1 MKTRSLVVLLLLLPV
16 LSAHA
21 ADKPRLTLDEF
32 FNFIGFT
39 DVKISPD
46 GRAIVIGTLRADW
59 DQSIFRK
66 DLWLYRDDAN
76 GNGTLTQLTQS
87 GHDAQPQWSP
97 DGRWIAFLSERKTE
111 KKESDSNAKTTEDTA
126 HVYLISSSGGHAF
139 PVTLGDEEVHAFSWS
154 PDSRILYFH
163 IPPPWTK
170 AQKDAYKKEWKDVS
184 QYRDAER
191 GDKISGI
198 AVADALSRNANAV
211 SKVTDDSKNESD
223 PTPGSHV
230 VASTPWRVEQ
240 IVTSP
245 DGGKLAFVTTSVSER
260 QEKVSEFEIYAV
272 DLTTASPDRPPH
284 QVTHNEA
291 VENNLRRALDNRHIF
306 FTVEVGDVT
315 GHYRDLQPH
324 LYWADI
330 DTGEVRQWAKDF
342 PGAVDRYD
350 VAGNQVL
357 VAGKLGTEVPLYSSI
372 KPSDSLAKLNG
383 WSGTYERLSAA
394 EHSPRVALV
403 YSSLEKPT
411 EVYLAESPEKLEDAR
426 PITAFNKLFAERDL
440 PQGKPYKWKADD
452 GTTVEG
458 MLIYPPGKF
467 ETKNLPMFVL
477 IHGGPADAD
486 GNHFEADWYQWD
498 RLAATQG
505 WLVFEP
511 NYRGSAGYGD
521 TFLTEIVPQIVGG
534 ANYIRVAVAED
545 YLLDHALHN
554 LGVPST
560 LLIFPGE
567 GHSLSKN
574 PWHGKIKVREELKW
588 LEKYG
593 GNPSR

>member
-46 GRAIVIGTLRADW
+46 GRAMVIGTLRADW

-126 HVYLISSSGGHAF
+126 HVYLISSSGGEAF
-139 PVTLGDEEVHAFSWS
+139 PVTLGEEEVHAFSWS
-154 PDSRILYFH
+154 ADSRILYFATRT
-163 IPPPWTK
+163 PSTK
-170 AQKDAYKKEWKDVS
+170 ATKATYRKEWKDVS
-184 QYRDAER
+184 QCRDAER

-211 SKVTDDSKNESD
+211 SKVTDDSKKESD

-291 VENNLRRALDNRHIF
+291 VENNLHWASDNRHIF

-330 DTGEVRQWAKDF
+330 DTGEVRKWAKDF
-342 PGAVDRYD
+342 SGAVDRYD
-350 VAGNQVL
+350 VAGDQVF
-357 VAGKLGTEVPLYSSI
+357 VIGTLGTEVPLYSSA
-372 KPSDSLAKLNG
+372 KPSNPLAKLDG
-383 WSGTYERLSAA
+383 WSGTYERISAA
-394 EHSPRVALV
+394 EYSPRVAPV
-403 YSSLEKPT
+403 SSSAEKPT
-411 EVYLAESPEKLEDAR
+411 EVYLAESAEKLEDAR

-467 ETKNLPMFVL
+467 
-477 IHGGPADAD
+477 
-486 GNHFEADWYQWD
+486 
-498 RLAATQG
+498 
-505 WLVFEP
+505 
-511 NYRGSAGYGD
+511 
-521 TFLTEIVPQIVGG
+521 
-534 ANYIRVAVAED
+534 
-545 YLLDHALHN
+545 
-554 LGVPST
+554 
-560 LLIFPGE
+560 
-567 GHSLSKN
+567 
-574 PWHGKIKVREELKW
+574 
-588 LEKYG
+588 
-593 GNPSR
+593 

>member
-1 MKTRSLVVLLLLLPV
+1 MKIRALVVLLLLLSV
-16 LSAHA
+16 LPTHA
-21 ADKPRLTLDEF
+21 TDKPKLTLDEF
-32 FNFIGFT
+32 FNFVGFT

-46 GRAIVIGTLRADW
+46 GRAVVIGTLRADW

-66 DLWLYRDDAN
+66 DLWLYRDDAS

-126 HVYLISSSGGHAF
+126 HVYLISSSGGEAF
-139 PVTLGDEEVHAFSWS
+139 PVTLGEEEVHAFSWS
-154 PDSRILYFH
+154 PDSRILYFA
-163 IPPPWTK
+163 IRAPWTK

-191 GDKISGI
+191 GDTISGI

-291 VENNLRRALDNRHIF
+291 VENNLHWASDNRHIF

-324 LYWADI
+324 LHWADI

-521 TFLTEIVPQIVGG
+521 TFLTEIVPQIVSRPGKDILEGVDALVKDGIADPKQLTVGG
-534 ANYIRVAVAED
+534 Y
-545 YLLDHALHN
+545 
-554 LGVPST
+554 S
-560 LLIFPGE
+560 
-567 GHSLSKN
+567 
-574 PWHGKIKVREELKW
+574 
-588 LEKYG
+588 YG
-593 GNPSR
+593 GYMT

>member
-126 HVYLISSSGGHAF
+126 HVYLISSSGGEAF
-139 PVTLGDEEVHAFSWS
+139 PVTLGEEEVHAFSWS
-154 PDSRILYFH
+154 PDSRILYFA
-163 IPPPWTK
+163 IRATWTK
-170 AQKDAYKKEWKDVS
+170 AQ
-184 QYRDAER
+184 
-191 GDKISGI
+191 
-198 AVADALSRNANAV
+198 
-211 SKVTDDSKNESD
+211 
-223 PTPGSHV
+223 
-230 VASTPWRVEQ
+230 
-240 IVTSP
+240 
-245 DGGKLAFVTTSVSER
+245 
-260 QEKVSEFEIYAV
+260 
-272 DLTTASPDRPPH
+272 
-284 QVTHNEA
+284 NEA
-291 VENNLRRALDNRHIF
+291 VENNLHWASDNRHIF

-357 VAGKLGTEVPLYSSI
+357 VAGKLGTEIPLYSSI

-426 PITAFNKLFAERDL
+426 PITAFNKLFAERAL
-440 PQGKPYKWKADD
+440 PQRQPYKWKADD

-458 MLIYPPGKF
+458 MQIYPPGKF

-498 RLAATQG
+498 RL
-505 WLVFEP
+505 
-511 NYRGSAGYGD
+511 
-521 TFLTEIVPQIVGG
+521 
-534 ANYIRVAVAED
+534 
-545 YLLDHALHN
+545 
-554 LGVPST
+554 
-560 LLIFPGE
+560 
-567 GHSLSKN
+567 
-574 PWHGKIKVREELKW
+574 
-588 LEKYG
+588 
-593 GNPSR
+593 